1 MGTSRRSRRY
11 LSQRKVGAIME
22 NIINHIITLDNEE
35 KYMIVNQAI
44 YQKRNYFL
52 AVKVTEDEEDVLNEI
67 KLLEETDIDGE
78 KAVVIVQ
85 DEKIIELLTKYFTPK
100 EEQ

>member
-1 MGTSRRSRRY
+1 
-11 LSQRKVGAIME
+11 ME

>member
-1 MGTSRRSRRY
+1 
-11 LSQRKVGAIME
+11 ME
-22 NIINHIITLDNEE
+22 NIINHIITLDNNE

-44 YQKRNYFL
+44 YQKKNYFL

-67 KLLEETDIDGE
+67 KLLEETDVNGE
-78 KAVVIVQ
+78 KAVIIVQ

-100 EEQ
+100 DSEW